1 MKKDF
6 PAFTISGL
14 EEHIILI
21 ELKGV
26 EMGLEET
33 VRLYDEVE
41 KIGKGKKV
49 GGLSIFKAYVPQ
61 NDDAMKYASGPRPP
75 KLIYASAIVVESL
88 ATRLV
93 MMMFM
98 NFKVQQIPRKV
109 FSGKRKAL
117 QWLREMREKENRKK
131 IK

>member
-6 PAFTISGL
+6 PAFTISEL
-14 EEHIILI
+14 EERIVLI

-33 VRLYDEVE
+33 IQLYDEVE

-49 GGLSIFKAYVPQ
+49 GTLSIFKAYVPP
-61 NDDAMKYASGPRPP
+61 NDEAMKYSSGSRAP
-75 KLIYASAIVVESL
+75 KLVYASAIVVESL

-98 NFKVQQIPRKV
+98 NFNVQQVPRKV

>member
-6 PAFTISGL
+6 PSFTIS
-14 EEHIILI
+14 EIEDRIILI

-26 EMGLEET
+26 EIGLEET
-33 VRLYDEVE
+33 IQMYDEVE

-49 GGLSIFKAYVPQ
+49 GGLSIFKAYVPP
-61 NDDAMKYASGPRPP
+61 NDEAMKYASGSRPP

-98 NFKVQQIPRKV
+98 NFNVQQVPRKV